1 MSSSP
6 RTLPYCLAIN
16 EALFQM
22 MEKCPEVMLIGQGVK
37 SPWYVGRT
45 ADRLLETY
53 GDSRVI
59 DTPVSE
65 NAVTGAAVGAAV
77 TGMRPIVVHPRMDF
91 MSYALDP
98 IMNEAANWRYMSNG
112 RSVCPVVFWG
122 IINRGGEQGAQHSQA
137 LHSLYAHIPGLKVVA
152 PSNPYDAKGLM
163 IAAIEDD
170 NPVVFV
176 DNRFLYG
183 VNGIVPEE
191 PYNVP
196 IGKGNICRRG
206 TQVSIISLSYATH
219 LAQQAA
225 VNLEKKGID
234 VEIVD
239 LRSVKPLDAEII
251 VSSVN
256 KTGLAVVLDIGWH
269 SFGASA
275 EISSVIHERCFGM
288 LRQPVHR
295 MALPDVPAPSARTL
309 ESVYYYSA
317 GDIEKCVVDLL
328 SKANN

>member
-1 MSSSP
+1 
-6 RTLPYCLAIN
+6 
-16 EALFQM
+16 M
-22 MEKCPEVMLIGQGVK
+22 MEKCPDVILIGQGVK

-65 NAVTGAAVGAAV
+65 NAVTGTAVGAAI
-77 TGMRPIVVHPRMDF
+77 TGLRPVVVHPRMDF

-98 IMNEAANWRYMSNG
+98 IMNESANWRYMSNG
-112 RSVCPVVFWG
+112 SSVCPVVFWG

-163 IAAIEDD
+163 IAAVEDD

-176 DNRFLYG
+176 DDRFLYE

-191 PYNVP
+191 SYRVP
-196 IGKGNICRRG
+196 IGKGNICRNG
-206 TQVSIISLSYATH
+206 TQISIISLSYATH

-225 VNLEKKGID
+225 VNLDKNGID

-239 LRSVKPLDAEII
+239 IRSVKPLDIEII
-251 VSSVN
+251 VSSVK
-256 KTGLAVVLDIGWH
+256 KTGLAIVLDIGWH

-275 EISSVIHERCFGM
+275 EISAVIHEQCFKS
-288 LRQPVHR
+288 LRHPVSR
-295 MALPDVPAPSARTL
+295 LALPDVPAPSARTL
-309 ESVYYYSA
+309 ESAYYYSA
-317 GDIEKCVVDLL
+317 SDIEKRVMDLL